1 MKGQQKNTKEFRQ
14 EVLDYIIERSKLDYW
29 TSMSH
34 LAYAFNISERMVR
47 QVICDIRE
55 DDEVQKIIIGCDKG
69 YKVLSKE
76 EEFAYLLSKKCEI
89 LKSLKRY
96 YKDIKR
102 FNAND
107 NYTLDFTEEE
117 KLDIMKTIG
126 VWYYGKPKRW
136 LW

>member
-14 EVLDYIIERSKLDYW
+14 EVLDYITERSKLDYW

-126 VWYYGKPKRW
+126 V
-136 LW
+136 

>member
-126 VWYYGKPKRW
+126 V
-136 LW
+136 

>member
-1 MKGQQKNTKEFRQ
+1 MKGQQKNTKEFRE
-14 EVLDYIIERSKLDYW
+14 EVLNYIAERSKLDYW

-34 LAYAFNISERMVR
+34 LAYVFNISERSVR

-55 DDEVQKIIIGCDKG
+55 DDSIEKIIIGCDKG

-126 VWYYGKPKRW
+126 V
-136 LW
+136 